1 MSLRDQDV
9 SMNQP
14 RADVG
19 DELAG
24 RRIVLTAQRRAEQLA
39 SALERHGG
47 EIVHAPTLS
56 VIPHIDDPELVTRTR
71 DLIQHRPD
79 IVVVTTGVGIT
90 GWGDVAEAAGL
101 REEWHA
107 MLAGARIYARGPKAR
122 GAIQAAGLTAHW
134 VADSEMSAEIK
145 ETLLGEGVAGLRIAV
160 QHHGAGADGL
170 DEAFVAAG
178 AEVSSLVIYRW
189 GPAPEPAAVVDA
201 VRLVAERRCDAVA
214 FTSAP
219 GAAAFL
225 TAAEEQG
232 LLSAMIEAFNESV
245 LAAAVGNVTAAPLWD
260 KGIRTVIPERFR
272 LGALARLLISELAG

>member
-1 MSLRDQDV
+1 
-9 SMNQP
+9 MNQP
-14 RADVG
+14 QNDIG

-39 SALERHGG
+39 SALERHGAK
-47 EIVHAPTLS
+47 IVHAPTLS

-71 DLIQHRPD
+71 ELIEDRPD
-79 IVVVTTGVGIT
+79 IVVVTTGVGFT

-101 REEWHA
+101 REEWHS

-122 GAIQAAGLTAHW
+122 GAIQAAGLRTHW
-134 VADSEMSAEIK
+134 VAESETSAEIQQV
-145 ETLLGEGVAGLRIAV
+145 LLGEGVNGQRIAV

-170 DEAFVAAG
+170 DEAFAAAG
-178 AEVSSLVIYRW
+178 ADVRSLVIYRW
-189 GPAPEPAAVVDA
+189 GPAPDPAAVVDA

-232 LLSAMIEAFNESV
+232 MLSAVIEAFNESV
-245 LAAAVGNVTAAPLWD
+245 VAAAVGDVTAAPLHEQ
-260 KGIRTVIPERFR
+260 GIRTVIPERFR
-272 LGALARLLISELAG
+272 LGALARVLISELAE